1 MISVNQAKTI
11 IRESCKPLSPVTV
24 LLENAAGHSL
34 AADLLAPYD
43 IPGFVQ
49 SSMDGYAFAFEHYQ
63 PGIPMKV
70 TAERAAGPADARAY
84 DFNLRPGEACR
95 IFTGAA
101 LPAGTD
107 TVVMQEKTTRHED
120 LLIVT
125 DPGITK
131 GQFVRNI
138 GAEVSK
144 TAKLLRGGHYLNPA
158 SVSYLAATGI
168 TEVSVY
174 PFPVVSIIITG
185 NEFQSRGSAPEYGL
199 VFESNS
205 LGLKAA
211 LNAAGISKV
220 SIYHVNDTLKE
231 TADMLKIALAE
242 SDLVLLTGG
251 VSVGEYDF
259 VVSAAGECEVKTGF
273 HKVKQKPG
281 KPLFFGMK
289 NHIPVFGLP
298 GNPSS
303 VLTCYYEYVLP
314 ALERLSLLPFV
325 LKEKQAKL
333 GKPVTKPA
341 GLTHFMKAVYD
352 HGFVR
357 FLNAQESFRL
367 SSFANANCLLVV
379 DEQLTSL
386 PADAIV
392 DIHLL
397 P

>member
-1 MISVNQAKTI
+1 MISVHQAKAI
-11 IRESCKPLSPVTV
+11 IRESCKPLSPVIMK
-24 LLENAAGHSL
+24 LENAAGHSL

-49 SSMDGYAFAFEHYQ
+49 SSMDGYAFAFDHYQ
-63 PGIPMKV
+63 PGQPMKV
-70 TAERAAGPADARAY
+70 TGERAAGPADATAI
-84 DFNLRPGEACR
+84 DFSLRPGEACR

-107 TVVMQEKTTRHED
+107 TVVMQEKTTRQED

-125 DPGITK
+125 DQEIAR
-131 GQFVRNI
+131 GQFVRKI
-138 GAEVSK
+138 GAEVKKSGS
-144 TAKLLRGGHYLNPA
+144 LLPRGHYLNPP
-158 SVSYLAATGI
+158 SISYLAATGI
-168 TEVSVY
+168 TELSVC
-174 PFPVVSIIITG
+174 PLPVVSVIVTG
-185 NEFQSRGSAPEYGL
+185 NEFQPRGSAPEYGQ

-211 LNAAGISKV
+211 LNAVGISKV
-220 SIYHVNDTLKE
+220 NIYYVNDTLQA
-231 TADMLKIALAE
+231 TSDTLNIALTE
-242 SDLVLLTGG
+242 SNLVLLTGG

-259 VVSAAGECEVKTGF
+259 VVSAANACGVETGF

-289 NHIPVFGLP
+289 NDVPVFGLP

-314 ALERLSLLPFV
+314 ALERLSLLPVV
-325 LKEKQAKL
+325 LKEQQAKL
-333 GKPVTKPA
+333 GQAVTKAA
-341 GLTHFMKAVYD
+341 GLTHFMKAVCHNGY
-352 HGFVR
+352 VQ

-367 SSFANANCLLVV
+367 SSFANANCLLVI
-379 DEQLTSL
+379 DEHVTSL
-386 PADAIV
+386 ASDAIV
-392 DIHLL
+392 DIHFL